1 MKKEEVDKDRLIEQ
15 YLKCEDASE
24 SFQLDERKLAGEI
37 LNKKKSN
44 LLPLSGIKLYLPLA
58 ACLAVFFGLVIKNN
72 DSQFNAQTDSDS
84 VASPEASTSKNN
96 LLPEEIAM
104 LDEWLLVSPE
114 AVDFSDVNYD
124 SSYELLV
131 SLETIPLP

>member
-1 MKKEEVDKDRLIEQ
+1 MKKEEVDKDRLIER
-15 YLKCEDASE
+15 YLKCEDESE

-37 LNKKKSN
+37 LNKKQSN

-84 VASPEASTSKNN
+84 VASPEASILKNN

>member
-1 MKKEEVDKDRLIEQ
+1 MKKEEVDKDRLIER
-15 YLKCEDASE
+15 YLKCEDESE

-44 LLPLSGIKLYLPLA
+44 LIPLSGIKLYLPLA

-84 VASPEASTSKNN
+84 VASPEASILKNN

>member
-1 MKKEEVDKDRLIEQ
+1 MKKEEIDQDRLIERF
-15 YLKCEDASE
+15 LKCEDASE
-24 SFQLDERKLAGEI
+24 SFQLDERKLADEI
-37 LNKKKSN
+37 LDKKESN
-44 LLPLSGIKLYLPLA
+44 LLPLSGARFYLPLA

-72 DSQFNAQTDSDS
+72 DSQFNAQTDSNI
-84 VASPEASTSKNN
+84 VASPVASTSKNN

-131 SLETIPLP
+131 SLETILLP

>member
-37 LNKKKSN
+37 LNKKQSN

-84 VASPEASTSKNN
+84 VASPEASILKNN

>member
-1 MKKEEVDKDRLIEQ
+1 MKKEEIDQDRLIERF
-15 YLKCEDASE
+15 LKCEDESE

-44 LLPLSGIKLYLPLA
+44 LIPLSGIKLYLPLA

>member
-1 MKKEEVDKDRLIEQ
+1 MKKEEVDKDRLIER

-44 LLPLSGIKLYLPLA
+44 LIPLSGIKLYLPLA

-84 VASPEASTSKNN
+84 VASPEASILKNN

>member
-1 MKKEEVDKDRLIEQ
+1 MKKEEIDQDRLIERF
-15 YLKCEDASE
+15 LKCEDESE

-84 VASPEASTSKNN
+84 VASSEASILKNN

>member
-44 LLPLSGIKLYLPLA
+44 LLPLFGIRLYLPLA

-72 DSQFNAQTDSDS
+72 DSQFYAQTDSDI
-84 VASPEASTSKNN
+84 VASPEASILKNN

-104 LDEWLLVSPE
+104 LDAWLLVSPE

>member
-1 MKKEEVDKDRLIEQ
+1 MKKEEIDQGRLIERF
-15 YLKCEDASE
+15 LKCEDESE

-37 LNKKKSN
+37 LNKKQSN

-72 DSQFNAQTDSDS
+72 DSQFNAQTDSDI
-84 VASPEASTSKNN
+84 VASTEASTSKNN
-96 LLPEEIAM
+96 LLPEEIEM

>member
-1 MKKEEVDKDRLIEQ
+1 MKKEEVDKDRLIER
-15 YLKCEDASE
+15 YLKCEDASK

-37 LNKKKSN
+37 IDKKESN
-44 LLPLSGIKLYLPLA
+44 LLPLSEARFYLPLA

-72 DSQFNAQTDSDS
+72 DSQFNAQTDSNI
-84 VASPEASTSKNN
+84 VASPVASTSKNN

-131 SLETIPLP
+131 SLETILLP

>member
-1 MKKEEVDKDRLIEQ
+1 MKKEEIDQDRPIERF
-15 YLKCEDASE
+15 LKCEDESE

-37 LNKKKSN
+37 LNKKQSN

-84 VASPEASTSKNN
+84 VASPEASILKNN

>member
-1 MKKEEVDKDRLIEQ
+1 MKKEEIDQDRLIERF
-15 YLKCEDASE
+15 LKCEDESE

-44 LLPLSGIKLYLPLA
+44 LIPLSGIKLYLPLA

-84 VASPEASTSKNN
+84 VASPEASILKNN

-104 LDEWLLVSPE
+104 LDAWLLVSPE

>member
-1 MKKEEVDKDRLIEQ
+1 MKKEEIDQDRLIERF
-15 YLKCEDASE
+15 LKCENESE

-37 LNKKKSN
+37 LNKKQSN

-58 ACLAVFFGLVIKNN
+58 ACLAVFFGLLIKNI
-72 DSQFNAQTDSDS
+72 DYQFNAQTDSDI
-84 VASPEASTSKNN
+84 VASHEASTSKNN
-96 LLPEEIAM
+96 LLPKEITM